1 MEKEK
6 TIKWKTIM
14 VCFSINLWYG
24 SDVLENFRVR
34 HVSEGLVFFPHWTLY
49 DSAVA
54 KESIQGMA
62 FRLSLWNCFTA
73 L

>member
-14 VCFSINLWYG
+14 VYFGIDLWYV
-24 SDVLENFRVR
+24 SDVLENFGVR
-34 HVSEGLVFFPHWTLY
+34 HVSEGLMFFPHWTFY

-54 KESIQGMA
+54 KESVQGMA
-62 FRLSLWNCFTA
+62 FRLSLWNCFA
-73 L
+73 EL